1 LEAGVDQVVEI
12 EAERREGLGQMAYRR
27 FKEALFDRRID
38 PGAFLSQGDLVRL
51 LDVPLAPLREA
62 LQRLQAEGLV
72 TIKARAGIEIS
83 KPDIVLVR
91 NTYQLRLILE
101 RAAVRRFAETAT
113 MDLIEDLERRH
124 VATIEGVRGREVSR
138 DEARR
143 IEALDGDFHRTVIDC
158 LGNPLVGRA
167 YAQTYDYIQ
176 FIRIDRHYGLSAP
189 LVLRTMTEH
198 LDIIAAYKARDAD
211 RAEEALETHFARA
224 MQRAM
229 GL

>member
-1 LEAGVDQVVEI
+1 VAEVVES
-12 EAERREGLGQMAYRR
+12 EAERREGLGQVAYRR

-38 PGAFLSQGDLVRL
+38 PGAFLSQAELVKI

-62 LQRLQAEGLV
+62 LQRLQAEGLL

-83 KPDIVLVR
+83 KPDFALVR

-101 RAAVRRFAETAT
+101 RAAVRRFAETAP
-113 MDLIEDLERRH
+113 MALIDDLERRH
-124 VATIEGVRGREVSR
+124 RATIDGVRGREITP
-138 DEARR
+138 DDARR
-143 IEALDGDFHRTVIDC
+143 IEALDGDFHRTVIAS
-158 LGNPLVGRA
+158 LGNPLVARA

-198 LDIIAAYKARDAD
+198 LDIIAAYRARDAD
-211 RAEEALETHFARA
+211 KAEEALETHFARA

>member
-1 LEAGVDQVVEI
+1 VTQV
-12 EAERREGLGQMAYRR
+12 AESETDRREGLGQVAYRR

-38 PGAFLSQGDLVRL
+38 PGAFLSQAELVRL
-51 LDVPLAPLREA
+51 LDMPLAPLREA

-83 KPDIVLVR
+83 KPDFALVR

-113 MDLIEDLERRH
+113 MALIEEMEQRH
-124 VATIEGVRGREVSR
+124 RATIEGVRGREVTR
-138 DEARR
+138 EEARR
-143 IEALDGDFHRTVIDC
+143 IEALDGDFHRTVIDG

-176 FIRIDRHYGLSAP
+176 FIRLDRHYGLSAP

-211 RAEEALETHFARA
+211 AAEAALETHFARA